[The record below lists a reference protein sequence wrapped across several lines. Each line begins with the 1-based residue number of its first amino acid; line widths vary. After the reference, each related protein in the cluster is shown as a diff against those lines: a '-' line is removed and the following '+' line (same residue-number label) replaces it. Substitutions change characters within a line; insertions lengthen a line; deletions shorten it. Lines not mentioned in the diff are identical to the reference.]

1 MIENEECECPLCQY
15 LSTLPTPR
23 NREERRIQEKE
34 VRTTVKK
41 LYYFQMTRMR
51 IEAIKADLFEIQ
63 KYGCFC
69 GMDPI

>member
-1 MIENEECECPLCQY
+1 MIDNEECECPLCQY

-51 IEAIKADLFEIQ
+51 IEAIKADLMRIQ
-63 KYGCFC
+63 KYGCCC
-69 GMDPI
+69 GMDSI